1 MNFDLTDEQ
10 DVIRTLAK
18 QIFEG
23 SATVER
29 VKAAEQSD
37 GFDRELWRQLADANL
52 IGLCLP
58 EEHGGSGKGMVEL
71 ALLLEQQG
79 RRVAPV
85 PLWSTVALGAMAIA
99 EFGTPEQCAAW
110 LPGVISGEIVLS
122 AALAEGGAN
131 DVLQPTVVALDDD
144 GGVRLRGSKP
154 AVPYGQHADRILVP
168 ARRSDDTVVIAL
180 VDPGAPGVTLGALTT
195 TNYEPQAH
203 LDIDLHVDDGD
214 LLGGPGHDRRDAL
227 AWMLERALAGLCAL
241 QLGVAEES
249 LHMTAQHVS
258 NRVQFGKPLSAFQA
272 VTQRAADAY
281 ITCEA
286 MRVTTLN
293 AAWRLAEGL
302 DASGDVLVAAFWASD
317 GGQQVVAASQHLH
330 GGIGADVDYPV
341 HRYFLWGIQLATA
354 LGGAS
359 AQLARLGRLIAQT

>member
-1 MNFDLTDEQ
+1 
-10 DVIRTLAK
+10 
-18 QIFEG
+18 
-23 SATVER
+23 
-29 VKAAEQSD
+29 
-37 GFDRELWRQLADANL
+37 
-52 IGLCLP
+52 
-58 EEHGGSGKGMVEL
+58 
-71 ALLLEQQG
+71 
-79 RRVAPV
+79 
-85 PLWSTVALGAMAIA
+85 VALGALAIA

-110 LPGVISGEIVLS
+110 LPGVISGEVVLS

-131 DVLQPTVVALDDD
+131 DVLQPTVVAVTD
-144 GGVRLRGSKP
+144 GSGVRLRGSKP

-180 VDPGAPGVTLGALTT
+180 VDPEAPGVTRNALST
-195 TNYEPQAH
+195 TNHEPQAH
-203 LDIDLHVDDGD
+203 LDIDVHVDDGD
-214 LLGGPGHDRRDAL
+214 LLGGPGYDCGDAV

-249 LHMTAQHVS
+249 LRMTAQHLS

-302 DASGDVLVAAFWASD
+302 DATGDVLVAAYWASD

-359 AQLARLGRLIAQT
+359 AQLARLGRLIAQA

>member
-1 MNFDLTDEQ
+1 MNFDLSDEQ
-10 DVIRTLAK
+10 DVIRALAE

-29 VKAAEQSD
+29 VKAVELAD
-37 GFDRELWRQLADANL
+37 GFDRELWRQLADADL

-71 ALLLEQQG
+71 ALVLEQQA
-79 RRVAPV
+79 RRVAPI

-99 EFGTPEQCAAW
+99 EFGTPEQRAEW

-131 DVLQPTVVALDDD
+131 NVLRPTVVALDD
-144 GGVRLRGSKP
+144 GSGMRLRGSKP

-168 ARRSDDTVVIAL
+168 ARRPDDTVVIAL

-195 TNYEPQAH
+195 TNHEPQAH
-203 LDIDLHVDDGD
+203 LDIDLHVDDVD
-214 LLGGPGHDRRDAL
+214 LLGGPGHDCRDAL

-249 LHMTAQHVS
+249 LQMTAQHVS

-302 DASGDVLVAAFWASD
+302 DATGDVLVAAFWAAD
-317 GGQQVVAASQHLH
+317 GGQQVVAAGQHLH

-359 AQLARLGRLIAQT
+359 AQLARLGRLIAQA

>member
-1 MNFDLTDEQ
+1 
-10 DVIRTLAK
+10 
-18 QIFEG
+18 
-23 SATVER
+23 
-29 VKAAEQSD
+29 
-37 GFDRELWRQLADANL
+37 
-52 IGLCLP
+52 
-58 EEHGGSGKGMVEL
+58 MVEL

-85 PLWSTVALGAMAIA
+85 PLWSTVALGALAIA

-110 LPGVISGEIVLS
+110 LPAVISGEVVLS

-131 DVLQPTVVALDDD
+131 DVLQPSVVAITE
-144 GGVRLRGSKP
+144 GSGVRLRGSKP
-154 AVPYGQHADRILVP
+154 AVPYGQHAERILVP

-180 VDPGAPGVTLGALTT
+180 VDPAAAGVTRSALTT

-203 LDIDLHVDDGD
+203 LDIDVHVEDGD
-214 LLGGPGHDRRDAL
+214 LLGGPRLDARDAL

-249 LHMTAQHVS
+249 LRMTAQHVS
-258 NRVQFGKPLSAFQA
+258 NRMQFGKPLSAFQA

-286 MRVTTLN
+286 MRVTMLN

-359 AQLARLGRLIAQT
+359 AQLARLGRQIAQA